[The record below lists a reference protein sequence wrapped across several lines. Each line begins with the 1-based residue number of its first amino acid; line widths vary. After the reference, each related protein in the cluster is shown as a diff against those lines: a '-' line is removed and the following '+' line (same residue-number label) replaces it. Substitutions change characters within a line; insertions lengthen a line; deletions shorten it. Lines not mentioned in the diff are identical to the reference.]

1 MSRESLANR
10 KGYNDRFLGPTV
22 PLPLPADSGVLCLP
36 IRASS
41 ACRFG
46 RPLPADSGVET
57 VILPYTNFS
66 VVFRP
71 DRRLAAA
78 TAVTIDGAN
87 LIDVPRNDDWRFDP
101 RLPEAQQAGHPVY
114 EDNPLD
120 KGHLVRRLDPVW
132 GAEASTANSDTFHYT
147 NAAPQMDIFNQ
158 GKKLWQGL
166 ENFLLDHAED
176 FDRKLTAF
184 TGPVLE
190 DSDPPYRGVQVP
202 LRFWKVAAFMHDGDL
217 AATAYVLD
225 QSPDLTKDAAAQ
237 AMAEAARAGDP
248 PPLGAFRTFQVPVA
262 DIANLT
268 GLDLGPPASRRP
280 APRRS
285 AGSTALD
292 PPGVLRRHH
301 HAHLAEG
308 HMRPRPS
315 YGRRRWRTR
324 RS

>member
-1 MSRESLANR
+1 MSRGSLADR
-10 KGYNDRFLGPTV
+10 KGYNDRFLGTTV
-22 PLPLPADSGVLCLP
+22 PLPVPADSG
-36 IRASS
+36 I
-41 ACRFG
+41 
-46 RPLPADSGVET
+46 ET

-176 FDRKLTAF
+176 FDRKLTVF

-190 DSDPPYRGVQVP
+190 DSDPPYRGIQVP

-225 QSPDLTKDAAAQ
+225 QSPDLTKNAAAQ
-237 AMAEAARAGDP
+237 AMAKAARAGDP
-248 PPLGAFRTFQVPVA
+248 PRSAPSAPSRYLWPTSPTSPAWTWAPCQLPTDSPPECGQHGA
-262 DIANLT
+262 
-268 GLDLGPPASRRP
+268 GPPWSPTTTSPCPPRRRAHEAAAELWTPPLADAQVLTRTRERSRRCP
-280 APRRS
+280 DRRN
-285 AGSTALD
+285 T
-292 PPGVLRRHH
+292 
-301 HAHLAEG
+301 
-308 HMRPRPS
+308 
-315 YGRRRWRTR
+315 T
-324 RS
+324 

>member
-10 KGYNDRFLGPTV
+10 KGYNDRFLGTV
-22 PLPLPADSGVLCLP
+22 VLLPV
-36 IRASS
+36 
-41 ACRFG
+41 
-46 RPLPADSGVET
+46 PADSGVET

-114 EDNPLD
+114 KDNPLD

-132 GAEASTANSDTFHYT
+132 GTEASTADSDTFHYT

-158 GKKLWQGL
+158 GKQLWQGL
-166 ENFLLDHAED
+166 ENFLLDHAEN
-176 FDRKLTAF
+176 FDRKLTVF

-190 DSDPPYRGVQVP
+190 DSDPPYRGIQVP
-202 LRFWKVAAFMHDGDL
+202 LKFWKVAAFMQDGDL

-237 AMAEAARAGDP
+237 ALAKAARAGDP
-248 PPLGAFRTFQVPVA
+248 PPLGAFRTFQVPVL

-268 GLDLGPPASRRP
+268 GLDLGPLP
-280 APRRS
+280 
-285 AGSTALD
+285 TADRL
-292 PPGVLRRHH
+292 PTG
-301 HAHLAEG
+301 
-308 HMRPRPS
+308 MREA
-315 YGRRRWRTR
+315 RRWTLLE
-324 RS
+324 SYDDITMPTS